1 MARMYESS
9 IPGKT
14 EREIWAELH
23 FENARYGRRMGRD
36 AAAEGRCGDKPL
48 VRRML
53 GRCVYEGHMIA
64 LDTDMIGPF
73 SYCADLSVACATIAS
88 QNQDEIP

>member
-1 MARMYESS
+1 MS

-23 FENARYGRRMGRD
+23 FENTRSGGEWIETRLLKAGAGTNPWY
-36 AAAEGRCGDKPL
+36 AECSDDVCMEGD
-48 VRRML
+48 
-53 GRCVYEGHMIA
+53 MIA